1 MVTLLRR
8 LMFKVSSL
16 QFKNL
21 DAMDTAVINMEA
33 QCCPDYVKALN
44 TGRSGI
50 HYQHAATPVV
60 SYNLED
66 MRMAAYKQV
75 RSISVY
81 KVPGTGIVLSR
92 ITSDMNHKDLYSF
105 TFKETMHRM
114 VVTETMIITVPRNAD
129 QWLECS
135 NLSGQFQSPAE
146 ITGMPYLVH
155 LRKEVL
161 EFLGEHSV
169 CVRYQSDVHSSAK
182 ICIFVEQSA

>member
-1 MVTLLRR
+1 MMVTLLRR

-21 DAMDTAVINMEA
+21 DTMDTAVINMEA

-81 KVPGTGIVLSR
+81 KFPGTGIVLSR
-92 ITSDMNHKDLYSF
+92 ITSDMSHKDLYSF
-105 TFKETMHRM
+105 TFKETMQRM
-114 VVTETMIITVPRNAD
+114 FKPEIIVITVACHSHKRFEGCD
-129 QWLECS
+129 L
-135 NLSGQFQSPAE
+135 LSQVHAATK
-146 ITGMPYLVH
+146 ITCMPDLVH
-155 LRKEVL
+155 RL
-161 EFLGEHSV
+161 EKATEAGVKYSV
-169 CVRYQSDVHSSAK
+169 C
-182 ICIFVEQSA
+182 I